1 MDITFILILIYGIF
15 MNTLAESIRM
25 LPFLFLTYLLM
36 EYLEHRAGD
45 RMQNAMRKSGKWG
58 PFLGSFLG
66 VFPQCGFSAAAS
78 GLYAGRVIS
87 LGTLMAVYLSTSD
100 EMLPILISRHVGIN
114 RILKILAIKVIVG
127 MAAGFVIDLIMRK
140 SAYDPMH
147 DPNAE
152 IRKSGEDHHD
162 HQEKGI
168 LRLALRHTLEIFLYI
183 LLISFILDIIVH
195 FLGYS
200 FLGDLILNRPFISEM
215 AAGLIGLIPN
225 CASSIVITQLYL
237 ENAGV
242 LQHIVGPMISGLL
255 TGTGVGILVLL
266 RANRKPAENIKI
278 IALLYVIGVIAGILI
293 GQVVQYI

>member
-15 MNTLAESIRM
+15 MNILAESIRM
-25 LPFLFLTYLLM
+25 LPFLFLTYLVM

-87 LGTLMAVYLSTSD
+87 LGTLMAIYLSTSD
-100 EMLPILISRHVGIN
+100 EMLPILISRHVGAN

-140 SAYDPMH
+140 SDH
-147 DPNAE
+147 DYKEE
-152 IRKSGEDHHD
+152 IRESFEGHLDHC
-162 HQEKGI
+162 EKGI
-168 LRLALRHTLEIFLYI
+168 LRSALRHTLEIFLYI
-183 LLISFILDIIVH
+183 LLISFILDIVIH

-200 FLGDLILNRPFISEM
+200 FLGDLILNRPVIGEM

-225 CASSIVITQLYL
+225 CASSIAITQLYL

-255 TGTGVGILVLL
+255 TGTGVGILVLF
-266 RANRKPAENIKI
+266 RVNRKPVENIKI
-278 IALLYVIGVIAGILI
+278 IALLYAIGVVAGILI
-293 GQVVQYI
+293 GQVVKYI